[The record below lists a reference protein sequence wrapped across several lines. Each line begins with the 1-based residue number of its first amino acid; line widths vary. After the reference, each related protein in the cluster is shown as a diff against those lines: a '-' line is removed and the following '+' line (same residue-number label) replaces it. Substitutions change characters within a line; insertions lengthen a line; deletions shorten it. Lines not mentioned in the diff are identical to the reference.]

1 MYRGTLRRCKPHLMS
16 MEAGLGACGC
26 GDGGHSSTQADL
38 QKVSAA
44 SGRDSGSSVQMRLLS
59 MIVRSRWDGGIDLA
73 HRNKEVSAMAKDPVC
88 AMEVND
94 QTAKWTSTYVGKRY
108 SFCSAGCKESFDKD
122 PDRYLLES
130 DLLGRKIKP
139 Q

>member
-1 MYRGTLRRCKPHLMS
+1 
-16 MEAGLGACGC
+16 
-26 GDGGHSSTQADL
+26 
-38 QKVSAA
+38 
-44 SGRDSGSSVQMRLLS
+44 

-73 HRNKEVSAMAKDPVC
+73 HRNKKGSAMAKDPVC
-88 AMEVND
+88 AMEVDD
-94 QTAKWTSTYVGKRY
+94 QTAKWTSTYKRKRY

-139 Q
+139 E

>member
-1 MYRGTLRRCKPHLMS
+1 
-16 MEAGLGACGC
+16 
-26 GDGGHSSTQADL
+26 
-38 QKVSAA
+38 
-44 SGRDSGSSVQMRLLS
+44 MRLLS

-88 AMEVND
+88 AMEVDD
-94 QTAKWTSTYVGKRY
+94 QTAKWTSTYEGKRY

-122 PDRYLLES
+122 LGRYLLES